1 MYVCELLIDN
11 SHYMN
16 YYTNRFYKL
25 TLHIII
31 VGIRADTGWHYPV
44 IRLSGRG

>member
-1 MYVCELLIDN
+1 MEGELLIDN

-16 YYTNRFYKL
+16 YYINRFYKL

-31 VGIRADTGWHYPV
+31 VVIRTDTGWHCPV